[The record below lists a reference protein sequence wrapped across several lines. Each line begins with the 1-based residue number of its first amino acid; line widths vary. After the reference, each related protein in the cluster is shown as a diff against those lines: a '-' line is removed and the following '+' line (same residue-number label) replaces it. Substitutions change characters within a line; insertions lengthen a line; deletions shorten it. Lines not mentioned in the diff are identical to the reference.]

1 MLDED
6 QITAENPLLIN
17 GIIIHFE
24 LNATIEY
31 IKFEIEIAASPENC
45 VILNIRLSAEERSHG
60 DFEIST
66 KTKNPQSPRAFWCLV
81 FRKTTFLKPW
91 QTLLR

>member
-60 DFEIST
+60 DFDYHYKDKKPS
-66 KTKNPQSPRAFWCLV
+66 KSKSFLV
-81 FRKTTFLKPW
+81 PGI
-91 QTLLR
+91 